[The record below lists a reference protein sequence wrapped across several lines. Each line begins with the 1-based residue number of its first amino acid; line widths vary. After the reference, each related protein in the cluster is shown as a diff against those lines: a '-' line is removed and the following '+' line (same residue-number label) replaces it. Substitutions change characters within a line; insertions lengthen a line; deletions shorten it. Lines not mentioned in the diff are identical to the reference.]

1 MNNQSDAPSE
11 DHRGLAPE
19 EHVALERVGEGDP
32 HLTTAQSSPAGS
44 RGTERVVDW
53 LILMAA
59 CFATVLFSMN
69 YVAPNRG
76 ATRSE
81 VLEQERRQAYLQKA
95 KAEQDAYL
103 REMANEPSS
112 HIER

>member
-1 MNNQSDAPSE
+1 MNSQSDTPSE
-11 DHRGLAPE
+11 DHHGLTPE
-19 EHVALERVGEGDP
+19 KHAELDRVGEGDP
-32 HLTTAQSSPAGS
+32 HPTTTHSSSSSS

-53 LILMAA
+53 LIVMAA

-69 YVAPNRG
+69 YVTPNRG

-81 VLEQERRQAYLQKA
+81 VLEQERRQAELKKA

-112 HIER
+112 NVEQ

>member
-11 DHRGLAPE
+11 DHHGLAPE
-19 EHVALERVGEGDP
+19 EHAALEQVGEGDP
-32 HLTTAQSSPAGS
+32 HPTTTQSSPAGS
-44 RGTERVVDW
+44 RGTEQIVDC

-81 VLEQERRQAYLQKA
+81 VLKQERRQAELQKA

-103 REMANEPSS
+103 REMANEHSG
-112 HIER
+112 HVER